1 MGFRFLPVESDEV
14 EVVRCFSKLV
24 MSADSVMSAMSVGRG
39 WACDAAFLTSSQKIS
54 WLLDSEPYLE

>member
-14 EVVRCFSKLV
+14 EVVRCFSKVV
-24 MSADSVMSAMSVGRG
+24 MSVDSAMSVGRG